1 MDNKLLSH
9 FVEMKYKY
17 LIIFSLIAFGFFL
30 SFIGGYGSDED
41 TLPMIAVFTQR
52 LLDNGQFVSSRF
64 TGYPIPEIGIGFLAY
79 HLGSWATNVVT
90 FSFFLIG
97 VFFFYFSQVDE
108 IKINKPNFL
117 LFFILCLSSPILFFD
132 NIEPID
138 YSWAFLFYSM
148 GLFFLSRNKK
158 ELAVLFF
165 AFCIGCRINFLIFIL
180 ISYFLINIKNYKF
193 NYFEKI
199 YNFLAA
205 WILGGL
211 FYLPVWFYSAF
222 KLDWLT
228 AARPLDQGYI
238 GLLGR
243 FLYKSNL
250 TFGIFQSFLII
261 FLIIQLTN
269 NKKFLNF
276 FKSNLFIISLIISN
290 LFLFF
295 YIPAE
300 LSYMQPALIFFYY
313 LLSRNYNQKIMYL
326 FICLNFLSWFVN
338 FDYLDIKYKKEGRC
352 EPKNAKSA
360 SIDFSIEDGYIK
372 KYFDTRSM
380 INCWVHAK
388 EDPVAKRILKGIALK
403 EK

>member
-1 MDNKLLSH
+1 MNNKLLSH
-9 FVEMKYKY
+9 FNEIKYKY
-17 LIIFSLIAFGFFL
+17 LIILSLIFFGIFL
-30 SFIGGYGSDED
+30 SFVGGYGSDED
-41 TLPMIAVFTQR
+41 TLPMIATFTQR

-64 TGYPIPEIGIGFLAY
+64 TGYPVPEIGIGFLAY
-79 HLGSWATNVVT
+79 YLGSWAANVVT

-97 VFFFYFSQVDE
+97 IFLFYFSQVNE
-108 IKINKPNFL
+108 IKLNKSGFL
-117 LFFILCLSSPILFFD
+117 TFFILCLSSPILFFD

-138 YSWAFLFYSM
+138 YSWAFLFYSL
-148 GLFFLSRNKK
+148 GLFSLSRNKR

-180 ISYFLINIKNYKF
+180 FTYFLINIKNYKF
-193 NYFEKI
+193 SYFEKT
-199 YNFLAA
+199 YNFLAT
-205 WILGGL
+205 WVLGGL

-228 AARPLDQGYI
+228 AARPLDQGYL
-238 GLLGR
+238 GLLAR
-243 FLYKSNL
+243 FLYKTNL

-276 FKSNLFIISLIISN
+276 FKSNLFIITLIISN

-313 LLSRNYNQKIMYL
+313 LLVKNFNQKILYL
-326 FICLNFLSWFVN
+326 FVSLNFLSWFIN
-338 FDYLDIKYKKEGRC
+338 FDYLKINYEKEGLC
-352 EPKNAKSA
+352 DPKNALSA
-360 SIDFSIEDGYIK
+360 SLNFSIEDGYIK
-372 KYFDTRSM
+372 KYFDTRNM
-380 INCWVHAK
+380 INCWVHVK
-388 EDPVAKRILKGIALK
+388 EDPVGKRILEGKSLK